1 MSSLESNIFFMARRR
16 KSFRPKFSGKLGRM
30 DLRKV
35 NSFFQL
41 ALPRKGRSLFFKPF
55 LDIQLMTSWWNFFD
69 QTNSIDEKQSLLYYI
84 KQPTGTN
91 CFQNCVLFAFLTLLM
106 ALKRGVRLRVEKQKI
121 SWLISMSNLVVKLW
135 RKYFTY
141 LYRIYFLFYA
151 IWL

>member
-41 ALPRKGRSLFFKPF
+41 AQPRKGRSLFFKPF
-55 LDIQLMTSWWNFFD
+55 LDIQFMTSWWNFFD
-69 QTNSIDEKQSLLYYI
+69 QTNSIDKKQSLFYY
-84 KQPTGTN
+84 N
-91 CFQNCVLFAFLTLLM
+91 CFWNCVLFVFLTLLM
-106 ALKRGVRLRVEKQKI
+106 ALKRGVQLRVEKQKI